1 MDGLG
6 RLEELTPQ
14 ECRRLLDTTQIGRL
28 AFTEGGQPAVHPV
41 NYALHGQDIVIRIAG
56 GGKLA
61 AAQRGDVLAFEVDDI
76 DPRTHTGWSVLV
88 VGRSSIVHDIAQ
100 LVEMASPHSRP
111 WAEGRREQFLRI
123 AADRITGR
131 RLHHGHAH
139 PAQ

>member
-1 MDGLG
+1 MNGKA
-6 RLEELTPQ
+6 RLEVLTPQ
-14 ECRRLLDTTQIGRL
+14 ECLHLLRTTQVGRL
-28 AFTEGGQPAVHPV
+28 AFIEGDLPAVHPV

-61 AAQRGDVLAFEVDDI
+61 AGQRGDVLAFEVDDI

-88 VGRSSIVHDIAQ
+88 VGGSSIVTDIAQ
-100 LVEMASPHSRP
+100 LVEMASPESRP

-131 RLHHGHAH
+131 RLSLGST
-139 PAQ
+139 PSTR